1 VIHVAAGNFVFVE
14 QNFINIKLI
23 VKYTVCILF
32 YHTLR
37 KTSFNQKHINAR
49 DKLLSKPCQISR
61 PFILLWKKYLNF
73 DSYFFTP
80 LFNLISNNS
89 VSIFM
94 HLSKLKKRMF
104 AGLSTVLEVAGT

>member
-1 VIHVAAGNFVFVE
+1 
-14 QNFINIKLI
+14 
-23 VKYTVCILF
+23 
-32 YHTLR
+32 
-37 KTSFNQKHINAR
+37 
-49 DKLLSKPCQISR
+49 
-61 PFILLWKKYLNF
+61 LWKKYLNF